1 VIVPRQSVEAD
12 FTLTNR
18 ERDRSAHLPVDVQ
31 AWKRLLRRRDEHLG
45 VVGLQRSDEV
55 VGLSALGH
63 VARFGPGRA
72 DIDRELDLPSGRFA
86 GTSEG

>member
-31 AWKRLLRRRDEHLG
+31 ASW
-45 VVGLQRSDEV
+45 QRGSDFYAAETST
-55 VGLSALGH
+55 SASS
-63 VARFGPGRA
+63 VFSVPTR
-72 DIDRELDLPSGRFA
+72 S
-86 GTSEG
+86 SV